1 MSQHNNDT
9 RERLVDDDLD
19 EGSHALEVYDA
30 TNSHRHVLGEDISPG
45 TRIVD
50 LTCNRLKTLD
60 PACVS
65 NLMSLTQVRSLSF
78 RQNLLKDV
86 QGLAAL
92 GSAPVLQRL
101 ELRDNQIEELPR
113 DLSRF
118 AALRYLECSYNHIE
132 DMSTLKTLPPGNLV
146 SLYLAQNRLRQVQG
160 LEAHTEL
167 CELELGHNKITSMRG
182 LERLTNIR
190 ELWLGSNRIPRIDVD
205 LSAFAHLTKLALTS
219 NRLTSMDGLEH
230 LTSLEELYVSDNGI
244 TELCDLGALQN
255 LRVLDVATNK
265 ISSMRGV
272 GTLERLTDLWANG
285 NAIQDLDAVE
295 GALEGVKETLETL
308 YLHGNPFLED
318 KRQAGGYKLRMTHA
332 FPALVQLDDTLVH
345 R

>member
-1 MSQHNNDT
+1 MST
-9 RERLVDDDLD
+9 SSERNEDLGLDLD
-19 EGSHALEVYDA
+19 AQALEVYDA
-30 TNSHRHVLGEDISPG
+30 TNGHRNVLSEDIPPD
-45 TRIVD
+45 TQVVD

-60 PACVS
+60 PACVG
-65 NLMSLTQVRSLSF
+65 NLMSLKQVLSLSF

-86 QGLAAL
+86 QGLATL

-118 AALRYLECSYNHIE
+118 SALRYLECSYNHIE
-132 DMSTLKTLPPGNLV
+132 DMRALETLPPGKLA
-146 SLYLAQNRLRQVQG
+146 SLYLAQNRLRQIQG

-167 CELELGHNKITSMRG
+167 RELELGHNKITSMRG
-182 LERLTNIR
+182 LERLTKVR

-205 LSAFAHLTKLALTS
+205 LSAFVRLTKLALTS

-230 LTSLEELYVSDNGI
+230 VTSLEELYVSDNGI
-244 TELCDLGALQN
+244 AELCDLSALQN
-255 LRVLDVATNK
+255 LRVLDVAANK
-265 ISSMRGV
+265 LTGLGGV
-272 GTLERLTDLWANG
+272 GRLGQLTDLWANG
-285 NAIQDLDAVE
+285 NAIEDLDAVE

-308 YLHGNPFLED
+308 YLHGNPFLQD
-318 KRQAGGYKLRMTHA
+318 KRQAGSYKLRMTHA